1 MCLNC
6 KVYIIFIC
14 KMNIYIKKKDVVY
27 VFGNKR
33 LVDDIMY

>member
-6 KVYIIFIC
+6 KVYRIFIC
-14 KMNIYIKKKDVVY
+14 KMNIYIKKKDI